1 MSKPTEKKVN
11 QNKPVVTQKRK
22 DMRKAAI
29 VRRKKTNPNQNTWR
43 IGLAGRLR
51 RLKKRAFDAG
61 ADQLSQVKARIA
73 QIETLYKEH
82 GVKV

>member
-11 QNKPVVTQKRK
+11 QNKPVVTQKHK
-22 DMRKAAI
+22 EAYKARI
-29 VRRKKTNPNQNTWR
+29 IRRKKVNPNQNVWR

-61 ADQLSQVKARIA
+61 AEQLKQIQARIG
-73 QIETLYKEH
+73 QIEGLYKEH